1 MRMNNKECRLR
12 GYECPA
18 AEVLE
23 LLPGQVLAVSTGGF
37 DDGGTL
43 PGWGDGGS
51 GSGTGTSDFGN
62 GGSLPGWNG

>member
-1 MRMNNKECRLR
+1 MNKKECRMR
-12 GYECPA
+12 GYERPT

-43 PGWGDGGS
+43 PGWGGGN
-51 GSGTGTSDFGN
+51 SGTGTSDFGN
-62 GGSLPGWNG
+62 GGDLPGWN

>member
-1 MRMNNKECRLR
+1 MNEQRQDYQR
-12 GYECPA
+12 PA
-18 AEVLE
+18 AE
-23 LLPGQVLAVSTGGF
+23 LLAMQPEQVIAASTGGF

-62 GGSLPGWNG
+62 GGTLPGWN

>member
-1 MRMNNKECRLR
+1 M
-12 GYECPA
+12 PA